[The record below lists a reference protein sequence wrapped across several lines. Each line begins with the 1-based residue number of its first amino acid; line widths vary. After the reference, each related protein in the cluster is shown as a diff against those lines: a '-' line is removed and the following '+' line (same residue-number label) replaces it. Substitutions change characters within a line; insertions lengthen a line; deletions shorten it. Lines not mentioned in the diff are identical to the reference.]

1 MKYSSKR
8 CIFGEIFTAMLERFI
23 RYIETERRY
32 SVHTVSSYRRDVEQ
46 FSTYLINIY
55 NVDDVLRA
63 TTEMVR
69 SYVVS
74 LKEGGMESR
83 SINRKLSSLRSFY
96 RFCLREKEISENPM
110 RGVKSLKQPTELAKF
125 VPEKD
130 IEKIQFP
137 ECDDFAVRRD
147 ELMFEML
154 YQTGMRQAELRGLRD
169 DDVSVENCSVKV
181 RGKRNKERVIPIGSD
196 LLEMIER
203 YKKVRGEQF
212 SGEEFVVL
220 VVDDKGRAM
229 NASFVYRKVH
239 EMLQGVTSLRQKSPH
254 VLRHT
259 FATHLLNDGADIR
272 AIQKILGHSSLGSTQ
287 IYTHNTIERLK
298 EIYNEAHPLGD
309 E

>member
-1 MKYSSKR
+1 
-8 CIFGEIFTAMLERFI
+8 MLERFI

-63 TTEMVR
+63 TTEMLR

-137 ECDDFAVRRD
+137 ECDDFVVRRD

-212 SGEEFVVL
+212 SEEEFVVL

>member
-1 MKYSSKR
+1 MYLWK
-8 CIFGEIFTAMLERFI
+8 ILTAMLERFI

-96 RFCLREKEISENPM
+96 RFCLREKEISDNPM

-137 ECDDFAVRRD
+137 KCDDFAVRRD

>member
-1 MKYSSKR
+1 
-8 CIFGEIFTAMLERFI
+8 MLERFI

-96 RFCLREKEISENPM
+96 RFCLREKEISDNPM

-137 ECDDFAVRRD
+137 KCDDFAVRRD

-181 RGKRNKERVIPIGSD
+181 RGKRNKESVIPIGSD

>member
-8 CIFGEIFTAMLERFI
+8 CIFGEILTAMLEWFI

-110 RGVKSLKQPTELAKF
+110 RGVKSLKQPTGLAKF

>member
-8 CIFGEIFTAMLERFI
+8 CIFGEILTAMLERFI

-63 TTEMVR
+63 TIEMVR

-137 ECDDFAVRRD
+137 ECDDFVVRRD

>member
-8 CIFGEIFTAMLERFI
+8 CIFGEILTAMLERFI

-212 SGEEFVVL
+212 SEEEFVVL

>member
-1 MKYSSKR
+1 
-8 CIFGEIFTAMLERFI
+8 MLERFI

-137 ECDDFAVRRD
+137 ECDDFVVRRD

-212 SGEEFVVL
+212 SEEEFVVL

>member
-1 MKYSSKR
+1 
-8 CIFGEIFTAMLERFI
+8 MLERFI

-147 ELMFEML
+147 GLMVGRL

>member
-8 CIFGEIFTAMLERFI
+8 CIFGEILTAMLERFI

-137 ECDDFAVRRD
+137 ECDDFVVRRD

-212 SGEEFVVL
+212 SEEEFVVL

>member
-137 ECDDFAVRRD
+137 ECDDFVVRRD

>member
-137 ECDDFAVRRD
+137 ECDDFVVRRD

-154 YQTGMRQAELRGLRD
+154 YQTGMRQAEMRGLRD

>member
-8 CIFGEIFTAMLERFI
+8 CIFGEILTAMLERFI

-63 TTEMVR
+63 TTEMLR

-137 ECDDFAVRRD
+137 ECDDFVVRRD

-212 SGEEFVVL
+212 SEEEFVVL

-309 E
+309 K

>member
-8 CIFGEIFTAMLERFI
+8 CIFGEILTAMLERFI

-63 TTEMVR
+63 TTEMLR

-137 ECDDFAVRRD
+137 ECDDFVVRRD

-212 SGEEFVVL
+212 SEEEFVVL

>member
-8 CIFGEIFTAMLERFI
+8 CIFGEILTAMLERFI

-130 IEKIQFP
+130 IEKIQLP

>member
-8 CIFGEIFTAMLERFI
+8 CIFGEILTAMLERFI

-96 RFCLREKEISENPM
+96 RFCLREKVISDNPM

-309 E
+309 K

>member
-1 MKYSSKR
+1 MKYSIKR

-63 TTEMVR
+63 TTEMLR

>member
-8 CIFGEIFTAMLERFI
+8 CIFGEILTAMLERFI

-229 NASFVYRKVH
+229 NAPFVYRKVH

>member
-8 CIFGEIFTAMLERFI
+8 CIFGEILTAMLERFI

-110 RGVKSLKQPTELAKF
+110 RGVKSLKQPTGLAKF

-212 SGEEFVVL
+212 SEEEFVVL

>member
-1 MKYSSKR
+1 
-8 CIFGEIFTAMLERFI
+8 MLERFI

-63 TTEMVR
+63 TTEMLR

-137 ECDDFAVRRD
+137 KCDDFAVRRD

-181 RGKRNKERVIPIGSD
+181 RGKRNTERVIPIGSD

>member
-1 MKYSSKR
+1 
-8 CIFGEIFTAMLERFI
+8 MLERFI

-69 SYVVS
+69 SYVVL
-74 LKEGGMESR
+74 LKEGGMERR

-298 EIYNEAHPLGD
+298 EIYNEAHPLG
-309 E
+309 EE